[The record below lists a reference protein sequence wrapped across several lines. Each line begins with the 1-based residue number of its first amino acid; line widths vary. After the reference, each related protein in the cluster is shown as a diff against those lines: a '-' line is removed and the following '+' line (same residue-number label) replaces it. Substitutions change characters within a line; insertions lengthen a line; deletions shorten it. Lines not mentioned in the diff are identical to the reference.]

1 MTTPFW
7 ETLEGTLVKMWS
19 RLKCYKIH
27 ESENELVALSYA
39 LYEISDWKIDL
50 SSLYSVIPDAMALVC
65 SAI

>member
-7 ETLEGTLVKMWS
+7 ETLEGALVKMWS